1 MLLFTMHDNG
11 EMEGKRRLPWCC
23 ISICVVIVSAAALS
37 PWFFMDAC
45 VVEWQINEIVNDQT
59 ATGKINGSA
68 YMVYIMPSLLA
79 LLQNMSFQTV
89 EFEKN
94 SRTSHSIAKLAV
106 YTYTLLWAGPITNTW
121 AKNPHSSSNFY
132 IRKFVQKVV
141 LRQTNFTFFPFQ
153 NNY

>member
-1 MLLFTMHDNG
+1 
-11 EMEGKRRLPWCC
+11 
-23 ISICVVIVSAAALS
+23 
-37 PWFFMDAC
+37 MDAC

-94 SRTSHSIAKLAV
+94 SRTSHSIGKLAV

-121 AKNPHSSSNFY
+121 ANTLSQDGDRYLCSHL
-132 IRKFVQKVV
+132 V
-141 LRQTNFTFFPFQ
+141 TC
-153 NNY
+153 

>member
-1 MLLFTMHDNG
+1 M
-11 EMEGKRRLPWCC
+11 
-23 ISICVVIVSAAALS
+23 
-37 PWFFMDAC
+37 
-45 VVEWQINEIVNDQT
+45 VEWQINEIVNDQT

-121 AKNPHSSSNFY
+121 ANTLPQDGDRYLS
-132 IRKFVQKVV
+132 
-141 LRQTNFTFFPFQ
+141 FPSC
-153 NNY
+153 